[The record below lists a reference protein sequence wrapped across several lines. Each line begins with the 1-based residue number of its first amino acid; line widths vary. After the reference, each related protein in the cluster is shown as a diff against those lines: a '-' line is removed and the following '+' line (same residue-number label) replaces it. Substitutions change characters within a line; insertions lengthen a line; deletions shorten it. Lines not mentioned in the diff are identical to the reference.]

1 MSNQQDVA
9 LSPIAVPAAPTRRK
23 WLRILRSRTAM
34 VGLCLIGFWV
44 LVAILAPVLPLY
56 SPTEQ
61 DSMAMMNP
69 NPSFAH
75 LLGTDILGRDILSR
89 LIFGAR
95 TVLMVAPLSVAVAMM
110 VGIALGMLAGYFG
123 GWIDVIISRASDIIL
138 AFPVLVLYVILI
150 ANIGPSVLNIIIAT
164 TIASAPGIGRITRG
178 LVLGLKE
185 QEYVAAA
192 RLRSES
198 TLYIMLV
205 EILPNCRGPLI
216 VDGCLRIGYT
226 IITIGILGFLGLGL
240 PAPNPDWG
248 GMVRESTTVINVWP
262 FMSILPSL
270 AIVTLVLGFNLL
282 ADGIREAWKP

>member
-1 MSNQQDVA
+1 MTSQQEAVLTPITLPVA
-9 LSPIAVPAAPTRRK
+9 PVRRK
-23 WLRILRSRTAM
+23 WLRILRSRTAV
-34 VGLCLIGFWV
+34 VGLCLIGVWV
-44 LVAILAPVLPLY
+44 LLAILAPILPLY

-61 DSMAMMNP
+61 DAMAMMNP
-69 NPSFAH
+69 NPSVAH
-75 LLGTDILGRDILSR
+75 WLGTDILGRDILSR
-89 LIFGAR
+89 LIYGAR
-95 TVLMVAPLSVAVAMM
+95 TVLVVAPLSVAVAMIA
-110 VGIALGMLAGYFG
+110 GIALGMLAGYFG
-123 GWIDVIISRASDIIL
+123 GWVDTVISRASDIIL

-192 RLRSES
+192 RLRAES

-262 FMSILPSL
+262 FMSLLPSL